1 MTAVRENE
9 DGTLTLTIDAVNEKI
24 SYNDAVITHE
34 LTIRP
39 GEDGSFQYEGNKIL
53 DDGIRDIPEYQYRI
67 K

>member
-9 DGTLTLTIDAVNEKI
+9 DGTMTLTVDAVNEKV
-24 SYNDAVITHE
+24 SYDDTVITHE

-39 GEDGSFQYEGNKIL
+39 EDDGSFQYLGNKIRNG
-53 DDGIRDIPEYQYRI
+53 GIQDIPEYQYRI